1 MTTLADR
8 PPRAPRSGASAGRL
22 LPSPWFTGAAAAVQ
36 AAAGSLVAVLVPV
49 VLAWVAASGGRT
61 EWTTVLQAGFCVW
74 LLAQHVGLAVEG
86 GFVGLLPLG
95 LAVVPLASCWFAGRR
110 LARVLDPNAE
120 RIAAGATRS
129 RPAGPPRSALLA
141 MAGCHGGLGLG
152 IGLLAAVDG
161 VRPVLWQCAA
171 GPAVVALLGGT
182 LGAAAYRHGT
192 ARSGVVGLLARL
204 PEPVRGWLAPASAA
218 VAVQLAAGVGVVV
231 VALALGADRV
241 LALQTA
247 LGGGPVGVAVVGLAQ
262 LALAPN
268 LAVWAAAW
276 LAGPGFAVGAGTSV
290 SPVTTV
296 LGPLPALPVLG
307 ALPAPGPMPSL
318 AVAVVLVPVLAGV
331 VAGFVLLRAEDRPGG
346 LRLVR
351 DLVAVAAVA
360 GLGLGLLG
368 WLSGG
373 PAGPGRL
380 LVTGPATTPAA
391 TAWLAGG
398 FAAEV
403 LIGAGLTVLVRRAI
417 PVLVDRLADRLAGSR
432 S

>member
-1 MTTLADR
+1 VSTLLDR
-8 PPRAPRSGASAGRL
+8 PPGAPQSGASARQL
-22 LPSPWFTGAAAAVQ
+22 LPSPWATGAAAAVQ
-36 AAAGSLVAVLVPV
+36 AAAASLVALLVPV

-61 EWTTVLQAGFCVW
+61 EWTTVLQAGFCIW
-74 LLAQHVGLAVEG
+74 LLAQHAGLAVDG

-95 LAVVPLASCWFAGRR
+95 LAVVPLASCWYAGRR
-110 LARVLDPNAE
+110 LGRVLDPNAD
-120 RIAAGATRS
+120 RIAAGGTRS
-129 RPAGPPRSALLA
+129 RPTAPPRSALLA
-141 MAGCHGGLGLG
+141 MAAVHGLLGLG
-152 IGLLAAVDG
+152 IALLAAVDG
-161 VRPVLWQCAA
+161 VRPVLWQGLA
-171 GPAVVALLGGT
+171 GPATVALLGGT

-192 ARSGVVGLLARL
+192 ARAGLLGLVARL
-204 PEPVRGWLAPASAA
+204 PDRVRVWLWPACTA
-218 VAVQLAAGVGVVV
+218 VAVQVGVGALVVV
-231 VALALGADRV
+231 VALALGAARV
-241 LALQTA
+241 LALQNA
-247 LGGGPVGVAVVGLAQ
+247 LGGGAVGVAMVSLGQ

-318 AVAVVLVPVLAGV
+318 AVAALLVPVLAGV
-331 VAGFVLLRAEDRPGG
+331 VAAFVLLRVEGRTGG
-346 LRLVR
+346 IRLVA
-351 DLVAVAAVA
+351 DLAAVSAGA

-380 LVTGPATTPAA
+380 LVTGPATTPGGL
-391 TAWLAGG
+391 AWLAGC

-403 LIGAGLTVLVRRAI
+403 LVGAGLTVLVRRAV
-417 PVLVDRLADRLAGSR
+417 PALVDRLAGSR